1 MIKFSNLLYNNIV
14 NSYKK
19 NDNNYIKLYKMFQE
33 FDICLIKNCV
43 NKDCT
48 YLNGKNCVFLRKEGT
63 TYIVIVS
70 NETNMR
76 SLQIKNNHLELD
88 KDKNIECVF
97 EKNKIINTK
106 ERIENCKK
114 NFTLNID
121 VMLIYDNESKLQ
133 LVRRTGAF
141 ANIVMDYWNN
151 QNKVFS
157 IPSFKL
163 TTKTILLDLLKDIK
177 ESVKK

>member
-1 MIKFSNLLYNNIV
+1 
-14 NSYKK
+14 
-19 NDNNYIKLYKMFQE
+19 MFQE

-48 YLNGKNCVFLRKEGT
+48 HLNGKNCVFLRKEGAA
-63 TYIVIVS
+63 YIIILS

-114 NFTLNID
+114 YFTLNID
-121 VMLIYDNESKLQ
+121 VMLVYDNEDKIQ
-133 LVRRTGAF
+133 VARRTGKF
-141 ANIVMDYWNN
+141 ANIAMDYWNN
-151 QNKVFS
+151 QNKVFN
-157 IPSFKL
+157 INSFKL
-163 TTKTILLDLLKDIK
+163 EMKTMLLDIFKDIK
-177 ESVKK
+177 ASVKK

>member
-1 MIKFSNLLYNNIV
+1 
-14 NSYKK
+14 
-19 NDNNYIKLYKMFQE
+19 MFQE

-48 YLNGKNCVFLRKEGT
+48 FLNGKNCIFLRKEGT
-63 TYIVIVS
+63 AYIVMMS

-76 SLQIKNNHLELD
+76 SLQIKNNNLEID
-88 KDKNIECVF
+88 KDKNIECIF

-114 NFTLNID
+114 YFTLNED
-121 VMLIYDNESKLQ
+121 TMLVYDNEDKLQ
-133 LVRRTGAF
+133 IARRTGKF
-141 ANIVMDYWNN
+141 ATCVMDYWNN

-157 IPSFKL
+157 INSFKL
-163 TTKTILLDLLKDIK
+163 ELKSMLIDIFK
-177 ESVKK
+177 EIKASVKK